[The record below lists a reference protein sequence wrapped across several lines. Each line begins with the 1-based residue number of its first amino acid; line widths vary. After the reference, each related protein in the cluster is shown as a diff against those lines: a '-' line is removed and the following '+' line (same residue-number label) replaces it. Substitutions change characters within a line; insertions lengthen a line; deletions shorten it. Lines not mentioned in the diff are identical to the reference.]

1 LRIAVTGGS
10 GFVGSHVV
18 RALSQAGHE
27 VLVLARGKKRR
38 PRRAG
43 VTFVRADL
51 TDSAPL
57 VDVFAGCDAVINLV
71 AIIRERGRQ
80 TFDRLNR
87 ESAERVAEAAHQA
100 GVPHLIH
107 QSANGVDPDPRYP
120 YLASKWAGEQAVR
133 ASGVPFT
140 VLRPSTIFGPGDGF
154 FTVIA
159 RLVRLSLV
167 GPIPFVIPVAGDG
180 QALFQPVSVADITRC
195 ISIALERG
203 PEWRAHEIGGPEHLT
218 YDDIVLTVRDT
229 LGAHRLVA
237 HIPVRLMLPPVF
249 IMEHVMPNPMVTLGQ
264 LKLLEK
270 NNITRLDSVRQ
281 AFGFDPARFADNAD
295 YLNDY

>member
-1 LRIAVTGGS
+1 VRVAVTGGT
-10 GFVGSHVV
+10 GFVGTHLV
-18 RALSQAGHE
+18 RTLSDAGHE
-27 VLVLARGKKRR
+27 VVALARGTKRR
-38 PRRAG
+38 PRRPG

-51 TDSAPL
+51 TDSPPL
-57 VDVFAGCDAVINLV
+57 VDAFAGCDAVVHLV
-71 AIIRERGRQ
+71 AVIREKRAQ
-80 TFDRLNR
+80 TFERVNR
-87 ESAERVAEAAHQA
+87 QATERVADAARQA
-100 GVPHLIH
+100 KVPHLIH

-167 GPIPFVIPVAGDG
+167 GPIPFVVPVAGDG
-180 QALFQPVSVADITRC
+180 QALFQPIFIDDVVRC
-195 ISIALERG
+195 ITIALERG
-203 PEWRAHEIGGPEHLT
+203 PGSAAHTIGGPEHLS
-218 YDDIVLTVRDT
+218 YDDIVLTVKSA
-229 LGAHRLVA
+229 LGARRLLL

-249 IMEHVMPNPMVTLGQ
+249 VMEHVMPNPMVTLGQ
-264 LKLLEK
+264 LRLLEK
-270 NNITRLDSVRQ
+270 HNITRLDAVRE
-281 AFGFDPARFADNAD
+281 AFGFDPERFADNAD